1 MILQRSAASL
11 ITMLVCVMACSQS
24 IEKTDAKGNARHLL
38 NKGEYEKAIQ
48 ILEASA
54 QTGVADAEERLL
66 LASAYVGSV
75 GVNLVES
82 FPAFQQ
88 FLFSDSNRDTTKSTK
103 DQPPSD
109 IADRMAAERA
119 ILNMIGDLVVGAKVI
134 FGLKWI
140 PPEKRTRL
148 FQAAAQLDLVPKDSR
163 HYQSALI
170 YRTITFSAL
179 FMMTFRSTLKEPQKI
194 FSEPL
199 AVFCAIDVVR
209 FADNLRMIE
218 MAVLLL
224 NDTAEELTK
233 ANERPSKNVL
243 KIVDA
248 IRRLNRFF
256 ESNRSALTRAYFA
269 QGALRNELCS

>member
-1 MILQRSAASL
+1 MKPVGLIALLCSLLAFVAS
-11 ITMLVCVMACSQS
+11 CSPS

-38 NKGEYEKAIQ
+38 NKGQYEQAIQ
-48 ILEASA
+48 VLEASVVSG
-54 QTGVADAEERLL
+54 TADPEARLL
-66 LASAYVGSV
+66 LASSYVGSV

-88 FLFSDSNRDTTKSTK
+88 FLFATDVREKAKETK
-103 DQPPSD
+103 DSTPTE

-119 ILNMIGDLVVGAKVI
+119 ILNMISDLVVGAKVI

-148 FQAAAQLDLVPKDSR
+148 FRAAAQLDQIPKDSK

-170 YRTITFSAL
+170 YRSIIFSSL

-194 FSEPL
+194 FDEPL

-209 FADNLRMIE
+209 FADNLRTME
-218 MAVLLL
+218 MVVLLL
-224 NDTAEELTK
+224 DETAKDLSTATEK
-233 ANERPSKNVL
+233 PSKM
-243 KIVDA
+243 
-248 IRRLNRFF
+248 
-256 ESNRSALTRAYFA
+256 S
-269 QGALRNELCS
+269 